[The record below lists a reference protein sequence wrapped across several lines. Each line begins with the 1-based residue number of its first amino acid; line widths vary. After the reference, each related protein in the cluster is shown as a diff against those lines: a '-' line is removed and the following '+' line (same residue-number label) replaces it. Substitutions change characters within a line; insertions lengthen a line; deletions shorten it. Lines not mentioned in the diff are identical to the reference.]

1 MSDQVAVRHRVPP
14 YVLVSGPESLLAERG
29 VAQTLDE
36 LKVTEPELE
45 TIRLYAAA
53 YTAGELTLHASPSLF
68 GGAKC
73 IVVHDLDEADD
84 ELQADLLAALAGE
97 PEPDLETIRL
107 YAAAY
112 AAGELTL
119 HASPSLF
126 GGAKCIVVH
135 DLDEADDEL
144 QADLLAALAGEP
156 EPDLTLVVLHKGG
169 SRGKKVLDTLK
180 GSGARVV
187 DAPAI
192 KTDRDKADF
201 AAHEFRAARRKATG
215 EAVHA
220 LVEAVGKDVREL
232 SAACQQLIDDTTGVI
247 DEQVVLTY
255 HGGKVEATGFRVAD
269 AAMAGDTGEALR
281 LLRHAIAVG
290 VDPVPIVAVLA
301 QQSRQ
306 LIKVGSAGRGR
317 SADLARDLGMAPW
330 QVDKARRALG
340 GWTADALATCVT
352 AIAAADF
359 EVKGGG
365 RDPVYAVERCV
376 LTITGQ
382 HARNRT

>member
-1 MSDQVAVRHRVPP
+1 M
-14 YVLVSGPESLLAERG
+14 
-29 VAQTLDE
+29 
-36 LKVTEPELE
+36 
-45 TIRLYAAA
+45 
-53 YTAGELTLHASPSLF
+53 
-68 GGAKC
+68 
-73 IVVHDLDEADD
+73 
-84 ELQADLLAALAGE
+84 
-97 PEPDLETIRL
+97 
-107 YAAAY
+107 
-112 AAGELTL
+112 
-119 HASPSLF
+119 
-126 GGAKCIVVH
+126 
-135 DLDEADDEL
+135 
-144 QADLLAALAGEP
+144 
-156 EPDLTLVVLHKGG
+156 
-169 SRGKKVLDTLK
+169 LDTLK
-180 GSGARVV
+180 GSGARVI

-301 QQSRQ
+301 QQARQ

-340 GWTADALATCVT
+340 GWTPTRSPPASPPSPRPTSRSR
-352 AIAAADF
+352 AAAATRSTPSSGACSPSPASTPATAPERGPGPTAPTF
-359 EVKGGG
+359 WGG
-365 RDPVYAVERCV
+365 RPAGNFGPCV
-376 LTITGQ
+376 R
-382 HARNRT
+382 A